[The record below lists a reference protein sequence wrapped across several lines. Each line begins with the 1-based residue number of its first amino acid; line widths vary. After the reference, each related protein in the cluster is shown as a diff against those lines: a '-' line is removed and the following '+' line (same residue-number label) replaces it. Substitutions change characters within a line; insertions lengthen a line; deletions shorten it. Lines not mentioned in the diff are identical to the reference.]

1 MDEHATLGRV
11 ITVANGKGG
20 VGKTSCAVNMAGL
33 AAAAEWRTLLIDLD
47 PQGNAGHDLGYRWT
61 GEGDDGAHMTTAIGD
76 GTPLRPVLRKV
87 RENLDVIPG
96 GSRLDGLEDVLA
108 GRVRRDE
115 GSAADALVGPLSA
128 IAEDYDLVVIDTPPT
143 RPTLLQ
149 MALGV
154 TRWVVV
160 PTKSDRASIEGL
172 QTLAQQIQ
180 RARRHNPS
188 LGILGAVL
196 FDSGSSA
203 TAVRRDANEDIAA
216 ALGNLAQPFTTTIR
230 HAESTAV
237 RLREQGQLAH
247 ELAAQA
253 ESAEPF
259 WQALRDGRRP
269 DRIPGSAGALAE
281 DYVLLT
287 QELLA
292 RIADSEITEEDQP
305 A

>member
-1 MDEHATLGRV
+1 MQPLLDAHGRQ
-11 ITVANGKGG
+11 
-20 VGKTSCAVNMAGL
+20 
-33 AAAAEWRTLLIDLD
+33 D
-47 PQGNAGHDLGYRWT
+47 
-61 GEGDDGAHMTTAIGD
+61 
-76 GTPLRPVLRKV
+76 
-87 RENLDVIPG
+87 
-96 GSRLDGLEDVLA
+96 
-108 GRVRRDE
+108 
-115 GSAADALVGPLSA
+115 SAYA
-128 IAEDYDLVVIDTPPT
+128 DLVVIDTPPT
-143 RPTLLQ
+143 RPTRLQ

-160 PTKSDRASIEGL
+160 PTKSYRASIEGL
-172 QTLAQQIQ
+172 QTLAQQ
-180 RARRHNPS
+180 NPS

-292 RIADSEITEEDQP
+292 RIA
-305 A
+305 